1 MAALLEDGLRC
12 ASQEVRDESW
22 REAPRWVFSNDRGY
36 VFSFLSVCDAL
47 KMDPKWLREIAGGG
61 RNEKPP
67 GARSVT

>member
-1 MAALLEDGLRC
+1 MNLRV
-12 ASQEVRDESW
+12 AT
-22 REAPRWVFSNDRGY
+22 WVFSNDRGY
-36 VFSFLSVCDAL
+36 VFSFLSECDAL